1 MDINETY
8 KDSGLGKWF
17 GEKWVDISR
26 KDKSGKH
33 PACGAS
39 AKKGKRKGDQKKAYP
54 KCRPAAKAAAMSPE
68 LKKKATEQKRRAEK
82 KHGHH
87 KGRKPVVVSHKNLKE
102 DIMSEQEIFEL
113 NEASKNKP
121 NNPQLWA
128 QVKSLARQ
136 KFDVYPCLPISYPA
150 LTQDGWKYYSELKEG
165 DLIAAF
171 DMQERIRKFVPI
183 EKIHIHDNAPVY
195 EIYSDGHY
203 FCTSTLDHKWVI
215 EQDGNL
221 ILEKTMGLESY
232 SKIFVGEGLP
242 SLTNIEVHPSG
253 NEKVWCPQT
262 PLNTWVTQIDD
273 DQPCVTGNSAYANA
287 WAAKEY
293 KKRGGTWR
301 KAGGKKKKK
310 KMLSEFNMPTF
321 NEWLENR
328 ENR

>member
-121 NNPQLWA
+121 NNPQLWT

-262 PLNTWVTQIDD
+262 PLSTWITQIE

>member
-1 MDINETY
+1 MN
-8 KDSGLGKWF
+8 
-17 GEKWVDISR
+17 
-26 KDKSGKH
+26 
-33 PACGAS
+33 
-39 AKKGKRKGDQKKAYP
+39 
-54 KCRPAAKAAAMSPE
+54 
-68 LKKKATEQKRRAEK
+68 
-82 KHGHH
+82 
-87 KGRKPVVVSHKNLKE
+87 
-102 DIMSEQEIFEL
+102 EQEIFEL

-150 LTQDGWKYYSELKEG
+150 LTQDGWKYYNELKEG

-171 DMQERIRKFVPI
+171 DMQERIRKFVPV
-183 EKIHIHDNAPVY
+183 EKIHIHNNAPVY

-232 SKIFVGEGLP
+232 TKLFVGEGMPL
-242 SLTNIEVHPSG
+242 LTNFEIHPSG
-253 NEKVWCPQT
+253 NEQVWCPQT
-262 PLNTWVTQIDD
+262 PLSTWITQID

-301 KAGGKKKKK
+301 KASAKKKKK
-310 KMLSEFNMPTF
+310 KMLSEFNLPTF
-321 NEWLENR
+321 NEWLEDR

>member
-1 MDINETY
+1 MNINETY
-8 KDSGLGKWF
+8 SDSGLGKWF

-68 LKKKATEQKRRAEK
+68 LKKKATNQKRRAEK
-82 KHGHH
+82 KKAHH
-87 KGRKPVVVSHKNLKE
+87 KGRKPVVVSHENLKE
-102 DIMSEQEIFEL
+102 EIMNEQEIFEL

-121 NNPQLWA
+121 NNPKLWS
-128 QVKSLARQ
+128 QMKSLAKQ

-150 LTQDGWKYYSELKEG
+150 LTQDGWKYYNELKEG

-171 DMQERIRKFVPI
+171 DMQERVRKFVPV
-183 EKIHIHDNAPVY
+183 EKIHIHENAPVY

-221 ILEKTMGLESY
+221 ILERTMGFESY
-232 SKIFVGEGLP
+232 TKLFVGEGLP
-242 SLTNIEVHPSG
+242 LLTNFEVYPSG

-262 PLNTWVTQIDD
+262 TLSTWITQID
-273 DQPCVTGNSAYANA
+273 DQPCVTGNSSDDNNIE
-287 WAAKEY
+287 KN
-293 KKRGGTWR
+293 
-301 KAGGKKKKK
+301 
-310 KMLSEFNMPTF
+310 LSEASKNKPNYPYRDWETDRKSTRLNSSHSAKSRMPSSA
-321 NEWLENR
+321 
-328 ENR
+328 